1 MPVPESPHPVGLS
14 EDRYATGAG
23 TGRCQPG
30 RSLPVPTVH
39 ESAPLP
45 SPVPGGAAV
54 RESALLP
61 LPGQQAAG
69 CRYRSRSNSRCPFR
83 YHRPQ
88 GADTGPVPAP
98 VTAKAKSRRIRLPR
112 LCIMLGS
119 AAAFLLFWRE
129 SLFCRRWTDALP
141 GGSRRGVGMASSR
154 PPKYLLVFDFDETII
169 NENSDDSIVR
179 AAPGQAL
186 PEHIRQ
192 TFREGFYNEYM
203 QRVLAYMGDQGV
215 KMGDFKTVYENI
227 PLSPGMP
234 ELFQFLS
241 KNHELFEIILIS
253 DANMFGI
260 ECNLRAAGFYSLFR
274 KIFSNPSGFDKRGYF
289 TLGPYHSHKCLDC
302 PANMCKRKILTEYL
316 AERAQE
322 EVEFERVFYV
332 GDGANDFCPSAT
344 LTSADVAF
352 PRKGYPMHRMT
363 QEMEKQQP
371 GAFQA
376 TVVPWESATEV
387 ARYLQEVL
395 KKKC

>member
-1 MPVPESPHPVGLS
+1 MKRCCEGVGLP
-14 EDRYATGAG
+14 
-23 TGRCQPG
+23 C
-30 RSLPVPTVH
+30 
-39 ESAPLP
+39 
-45 SPVPGGAAV
+45 
-54 RESALLP
+54 
-61 LPGQQAAG
+61 
-69 CRYRSRSNSRCPFR
+69 
-83 YHRPQ
+83 
-88 GADTGPVPAP
+88 
-98 VTAKAKSRRIRLPR
+98 
-112 LCIMLGS
+112 
-119 AAAFLLFWRE
+119 LFK
-129 SLFCRRWTDALP
+129 
-141 GGSRRGVGMASSR
+141 GVGMASPR

-169 NENSDDSIVR
+169 NENSDDSILR
-179 AAPGQAL
+179 AAPGQVL
-186 PEHIRQ
+186 PEHIRE

-234 ELFQFLS
+234 DLFQFLS

-260 ECNLRAAGFYSLFR
+260 ESNLRAAGFYSLFR
-274 KIFSNPSGFDKRGYF
+274 KVFSNPSGFDKKGYF

-316 AERAQE
+316 AERARE

-332 GDGANDFCPSAT
+332 GDGANDFCPSMT

-352 PRKGYPMHRMT
+352 PRKGYPMHHMT
-363 QEMEKQQP
+363 QEMEKKQP

-376 TVVPWESATEV
+376 TVIPWESAVEV
-387 ARYLQEVL
+387 ARYLQELL